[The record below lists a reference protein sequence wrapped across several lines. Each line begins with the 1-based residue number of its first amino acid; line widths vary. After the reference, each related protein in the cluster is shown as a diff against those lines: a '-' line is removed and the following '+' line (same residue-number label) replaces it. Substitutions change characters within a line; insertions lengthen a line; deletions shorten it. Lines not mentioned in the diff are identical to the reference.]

1 MSKLEV
7 GKRLLIKTFHILG
20 LITAVVSTTTLFNQ
34 LHRYL
39 ELLSNFRMQY
49 LFASIAC
56 LLPLLLLKSYKSAA
70 LMTVIVILNGVYI
83 LPWYFSPETA
93 TNDQIQIKLM
103 HSNVYT
109 PNDHYQ
115 KLIDIVLE
123 ENPDILILQEVN
135 QLWLDNLHTL
145 ETHYPYQ
152 LAVPRQDNFGI
163 AVWSKY
169 PFDTIEEVYWGPAR
183 VPSLK
188 FDITVSGFQFTTL
201 ATHPLPP
208 ATPSYSVARNAQLDE
223 IVEIA
228 SGIQTPLVVI
238 GDLNVSMWS
247 HNYRPFEE
255 VAQLTNTRQGQGILP
270 TWPAVLPLAMI
281 PIDHCLVS
289 SHFTVQ
295 EMKVGREIGSDH
307 LPIIVTL
314 GID

>member
-1 MSKLEV
+1 MFE
-7 GKRLLIKTFHILG
+7 RIKILFIALAQLLG
-20 LITAVVSTTTLFNQ
+20 LITAVVSTITLFNQ

-49 LFASIAC
+49 FFASIAC

-70 LMTVIVILNGVYI
+70 LMAVIVILNTAYI

-93 TNDQIQIKLM
+93 ANDQIQIKLM

-109 PNDHYQ
+109 PNNNYQ

-135 QLWLDNLHTL
+135 QLWLDNLQTL
-145 ETHYPYQ
+145 EPHYPYQ
-152 LAVPRQDNFGI
+152 FAVPRQDNFGI
-163 AVWSKY
+163 AVLSKY
-169 PFDTIEEVYWGPAR
+169 PFDTIEEIYWGIIH
-183 VPSLK
+183 VPSLR

-208 ATPSYSVARNAQLDE
+208 STPSNSLARNAQLNE
-223 IVEIA
+223 VVEIA

-247 HNYRPFEE
+247 NNYRPFEE

-270 TWPAVLPLAMI
+270 TWPVMLPIAMI

-295 EMKVGREIGSDH
+295 EMKVSREMGSDH
-307 LPIIVTL
+307 LPIMVTL